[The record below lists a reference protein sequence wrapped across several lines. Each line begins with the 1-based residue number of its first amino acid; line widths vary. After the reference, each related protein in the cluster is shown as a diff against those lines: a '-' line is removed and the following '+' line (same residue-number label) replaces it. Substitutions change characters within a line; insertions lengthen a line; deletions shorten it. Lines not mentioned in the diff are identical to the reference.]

1 MLGNLNSQGTSV
13 LTDSPKLKLTIQ
25 SGAARR
31 INKEEPAL
39 TTGYWTS
46 NCRKSGTI
54 VKNSEY
60 PIGQCSFGS
69 QMLLKLLQQQ
79 IILSALTNHE
89 PKHDLIEH
97 QHRKAQKKTER
108 VEKKQ
113 QNICVARRSE
123 ANARERNR
131 VQHLADMFERL
142 KSVLPIEYD
151 VKISKLAT
159 LRIAS
164 AYIGYLG
171 CVLDT
176 GNVFRLL
183 ESEQHLMLSICEARM
198 FSRKV

>member
-1 MLGNLNSQGTSV
+1 MMPLHRSAKKDG
-13 LTDSPKLKLTIQ
+13 
-25 SGAARR
+25 
-31 INKEEPAL
+31 
-39 TTGYWTS
+39 
-46 NCRKSGTI
+46 KSGRI
-54 VKNSEY
+54 VKNLEY
-60 PIGQCSFGS
+60 PVVQYSFGS
-69 QMLLKLLQQQ
+69 QILLKLLQQQ
-79 IILSALTNHE
+79 ILLSALTNHE
-89 PKHDLIEH
+89 PKYDLTEH
-97 QHRKAQKKTER
+97 QHRKAQKKLER
-108 VEKKQ
+108 AEKIQQ

-176 GNVFRLL
+176 NNVVRLL